1 MLGGTIDAQLQ
12 EKIYIESEM
21 YRDIVQ
27 VNNFTVSRPNI
38 LISNSYV
45 KVHKKN
51 HFRLSCYSASL
62 YFPSV
67 IIFVYVLTSTIFD
80 YWDCLAFPGQNVC

>member
-38 LISNSYV
+38 LI
-45 KVHKKN
+45 
-51 HFRLSCYSASL
+51 A
-62 YFPSV
+62 
-67 IIFVYVLTSTIFD
+67 T
-80 YWDCLAFPGQNVC
+80 